1 MEKILSLAIILG
13 LGCIVQSQLIPQSGI
28 TVAQDGS
35 GNFTTISDAVDAAPT
50 YSKQTYYIQIK
61 AGTYAEYII
70 VGVKKTNIAFIGDG
84 IGATIITGNKS
95 NGTHYSTYDSATV
108 AIDGNG
114 FIAKYITFRNS
125 AGPSNGQAVAMRSS
139 FSLSA
144 FYKCRFEGYQDI
156 LYVHRGVQF
165 YRECEIFGTID
176 IIFGNAKVVFQN
188 CSIFV
193 HNPGQRHSNVITA
206 QGRGTSD
213 QITGISIHNCK
224 IMPAKDFN
232 SNLGI
237 KTYLGRPW
245 RKFSTV
251 VIMKSF
257 LSSIIDPEGWLK
269 WNNDTSA
276 LSSLYYGEYHNKGPG
291 SITVKRVRWE
301 GVHKAMN
308 IVEAEN
314 FTVRNFING
323 EAWIHPTGIPF
334 SLDL

>member
-1 MEKILSLAIILG
+1 MPKFSQNKPKISLPQFLKRTHIQTGKRETKKISSGHNGEGKFPQELVKDKKKILSLVIILG

-108 AIDGNG
+108 
-114 FIAKYITFRNS
+114 
-125 AGPSNGQAVAMRSS
+125 
-139 FSLSA
+139 
-144 FYKCRFEGYQDI
+144 
-156 LYVHRGVQF
+156 
-165 YRECEIFGTID
+165 D

-257 LSSIIDPEGWLK
+257 LSNIIDPEGWLK
-269 WNNDTSA
+269 WNNATSS

-314 FTVRNFING
+314 FT
-323 EAWIHPTGIPF
+323 
-334 SLDL
+334 DLIGSRGSRPLLPLKF